1 MNNFSNVEII
11 QIAESVARDKMI
23 PKETVLQAMESAI
36 QVASRKKY
44 GMEHNIKVHI
54 DPKNGD
60 IKIYK
65 LQEVVEEVANP
76 ATEISLKDARLKD
89 GIITI
94 GEFIQEQLPPIDL
107 GRVAAQSAKQV
118 IINKIFDAEREKQYQ
133 EFIKKL
139 GEIAHGTVKRVDA
152 KAVIVDL
159 GGRAEAALPTNF
171 MIKGELF
178 RQNDR
183 IRAYIIDVKREN
195 KGPQI
200 ILSRTCNE
208 FLSKLFEQEVPEIYN
223 KTIEIKAVAREAG
236 SRSKIAVYTSEDS
249 LDPVGSCV
257 GVRGSRVQAII
268 TELNGEKI
276 DIVKWSSDPATFII
290 NALAPAEAQKVI
302 IDEDNKRIDVVV
314 PNDQL
319 SLAIGRKG
327 QNVRLASQLTG
338 WGIDVLT
345 DEQESK
351 RRIEEFNNITKVL
364 IEALDVDE
372 MIAQL
377 LASEGFT
384 SVQDIIDV
392 DLEDLTSIQ
401 GFDQSVAEELKNR
414 AMAYKQQEQI
424 GEAKKWRELGVSPEL
439 AKIPGFNNK
448 ILIALGQNDI
458 KTIHDLADLSR
469 DELLEICP
477 DISLDDEK
485 IDTLIMDLRSKIYK

>member
-1 MNNFSNVEII
+1 MNNFANIEII

-44 GMEHNIKVHI
+44 GMEHNIKVNI
-54 DPKNGD
+54 DPKNGS
-60 IKIYK
+60 INIFK
-65 LQEVVEEVANP
+65 LQEVVEEVENP
-76 ATEISLKDARLKD
+76 ATEISLKYAKLKNPD
-89 GIITI
+89 ITV

-133 EFIKKL
+133 EFAKKM

-159 GGRAEAALPTNF
+159 GGRAEAALPTNQ

-183 IRAYIIDVKREN
+183 IRAYISEVKRET
-195 KGPQI
+195 KGQQI
-200 ILSRTCNE
+200 ILSRTHNE
-208 FLSKLFEQEVPEIYN
+208 FLVKLFEQEVPEIYN
-223 KTIEIKAVAREAG
+223 KTIEIKGVAREAG
-236 SRSKIAVYTSEDS
+236 SRSKISVYTSEDS

-276 DIVKWSSDPATFII
+276 DIIKWSGDPATYVI
-290 NALAPAEAQKVI
+290 NALAPAEVQKVI
-302 IDEDNKRIDVVV
+302 IDEDNRRIDVVV
-314 PNDQL
+314 PNEQL

-351 RRIEEFNNITKVL
+351 RRIEEFNSVTKVL

-377 LASEGFT
+377 LASEGFS
-384 SVQDIIDV
+384 SVQDLIDV
-392 DLEDLTSIQ
+392 DIDDLTSIQ

-414 AMAYKQQEQI
+414 AITFKQQEQVR
-424 GEAKKWRELGVSPEL
+424 EAKEWRELGVSPEL
-439 AKIPGFNNK
+439 AKIEGFNNK
-448 ILIALGQNDI
+448 ILIALGKNDV
-458 KTIHDLADLSR
+458 KSLNDLADLSR
-469 DELLEICP
+469 DELLEYCP
-477 DISLDDEK
+477 DISLDDDQ
-485 IDTLIMDLRSKIYK
+485 IDELILELRKKIYK

>member
-1 MNNFSNVEII
+1 MNNFANIEII

-44 GMEHNIKVHI
+44 GMEHNIKVNI
-54 DPKNGD
+54 DPKNGS
-60 IKIYK
+60 INIFK
-65 LQEVVEEVANP
+65 LQEVVEEVENP
-76 ATEISLKDARLKD
+76 ATEISLKYAKLKNPD
-89 GIITI
+89 ITV

-133 EFIKKL
+133 EFAKKM

-159 GGRAEAALPTNF
+159 GGRAEAALPTNQ
-171 MIKGELF
+171 MIKGELI

-183 IRAYIIDVKREN
+183 IRAYISEVKRET
-195 KGPQI
+195 KGQQI
-200 ILSRTCNE
+200 ILSRTHNE
-208 FLSKLFEQEVPEIYN
+208 FLVKLFEQEVPEIYN
-223 KTIEIKAVAREAG
+223 KTIEIKGVAREAG
-236 SRSKIAVYTSEDS
+236 SRSKISVYTSEDS

-276 DIVKWSSDPATFII
+276 DIIKWSGDPATYVI
-290 NALAPAEAQKVI
+290 NALAPAEVQKVI
-302 IDEDNKRIDVVV
+302 IDEDNRRIDVVV
-314 PNDQL
+314 PNEQL

-351 RRIEEFNNITKVL
+351 RRIEEFNSVTKVL

-377 LASEGFT
+377 LASEGFS
-384 SVQDIIDV
+384 SVQDLIDV
-392 DLEDLTSIQ
+392 DIDDLTSIQ

-414 AMAYKQQEQI
+414 AITFKQQEQVR
-424 GEAKKWRELGVSPEL
+424 EAKEWRELGVSPEL
-439 AKIPGFNNK
+439 AKIEGFNNK
-448 ILIALGQNDI
+448 ILIALGKNDV
-458 KTIHDLADLSR
+458 KSLNDLADLSR
-469 DELLEICP
+469 DELLEYCP
-477 DISLDDEK
+477 DISLDDDQ
-485 IDTLIMDLRSKIYK
+485 IDELILELRKKIYK